1 MKFLIFLFLT
11 AFAITI
17 FVEAQDISNLLNDRR
32 YVQKQINC
40 ILGQGHCDVV
50 GRKIKE
56 ILPEAL
62 NNHCRRCTPR
72 QMAHARTL
80 IAFMK
85 ENYPNEWH
93 IIVQRYTAMPYYKNY
108 RRT

>member
-1 MKFLIFLFLT
+1 M
-11 AFAITI
+11 
-17 FVEAQDISNLLNDRR
+17 
-32 YVQKQINC
+32 
-40 ILGQGHCDVV
+40 
-50 GRKIKE
+50 
-56 ILPEAL
+56 LPEAL

-72 QMAHARTL
+72 QMTHARTL

-93 IIVQRYTAMPYYKNY
+93 IIVQRYAAMWYYKNY